1 MDYKPKNR
9 DWVKNAAIIFLTVL
23 LVLTFFSNTIMN
35 RSLPEVATQM
45 VTDGSITAKVRGTG
59 TVVANGNHQV
69 KAEQTREI
77 RAVMIKAGQEINA
90 GDVLFILGQGES
102 EELEAAQ
109 ENLRQLRLQY
119 QRAAINVPTFNY
131 DVEKRRIKKA
141 EEALEEAKIAEA
153 QAYQKLLDDISA
165 GSSGVEDLKLKIE
178 DAKATLAQLEADAE
192 AERARVVAEVEAAR
206 LVLEQLLAQQEAGN
220 AQPPENPETPP
231 AEGEAPP
238 EPPDLQTQID
248 NARAAYADAQAELA
262 ALSFPAVEAQK
273 AYVAQLEAKLE
284 TMLGTGGPYYDAYQA
299 AVKLRKAAEDELFE
313 LKNDLDQRVQS
324 DNKSQQL
331 SYLEMQELSTQINKA
346 QQELAELS
354 GGEENQITAKVSG
367 TVQSI
372 ECTSGDTVAKDQI
385 LCTIEVPDM
394 GYTLGFSVTN
404 DQARRLRV
412 GDTATVSNY
421 YWGSEIVATLS
432 TIKTDPK
439 NPMSNKL
446 LSFDLSGDV
455 TAGAELS
462 ISVGQKSANYD
473 LIIPNSSIR
482 SDANGSFVLR
492 VRAKNS
498 PLGNRYFAERVSIEV
513 LAADDKNSAVTGDL
527 SYGDYLITT
536 GNAPVS
542 NGDMVQLADN

>member
-77 RAVMIKAGQEINA
+77 RAVMIKSGQEISA

-141 EEALEEAKIAEA
+141 EEALEEAKLAEA

-220 AQPPENPETPP
+220 AQPPENPDAPP
-231 AEGEAPP
+231 AEGEALP

-536 GNAPVS
+536 GNAPVA

>member
-77 RAVMIKAGQEINA
+77 RAVMIKAGQEISA

-141 EEALEEAKIAEA
+141 EEALEEAKLAEA

-231 AEGEAPP
+231 AEGEALP
-238 EPPDLQTQID
+238 EPADLQTQID

-513 LAADDKNSAVTGDL
+513 LVADDKNSAVTGDL